1 MNLSYTSSCQEG
13 RITSSEEMCAFE
25 GVYQVTVP
33 SRSFLK
39 EKGLASSPPWSV
51 PMSVPCGFQPG
62 ISLRHYIGLSKE
74 CGQATLCDEMLD
86 KLEKERNFLI
96 SQKQLPVEQE
106 AFASEEQSE
115 IVEPYNEE
123 QEAEWRVRHR
133 QKEQEY
139 RQRLAELRNKEK
151 TPVNNEEDL
160 WQRLDQ
166 LELEEELQEELD
178 RLHSEDGYY
187 SNDEQDYGEEVEEDE
202 ENPDE
207 TRHQLEEVRKRN
219 GFVQKDLGHS
229 SMAGTSTDDSA
240 GPEYEPKRR
249 RVSFADLHQE
259 ENDGSSEED
268 ELRIVFRHTPIE
280 STDLNSQGCEIPQ
293 SPADI
298 YTQYRVRHSKD
309 KETVPKSIL
318 KKSSE
323 PIRVQQTASLDQVES
338 LPTVSAAA
346 SKKVPRRV
354 SPISVFGDVL
364 EHSAGDLDT
373 PQAPSLKRPT
383 SKFRANRQ
391 AAKQ

>member
-1 MNLSYTSSCQEG
+1 MP
-13 RITSSEEMCAFE
+13 AFVLE
-25 GVYQVTVP
+25 D
-33 SRSFLK
+33 
-39 EKGLASSPPWSV
+39 EKGLHANI
-51 PMSVPCGFQPG
+51 C
-62 ISLRHYIGLSKE
+62 
-74 CGQATLCDEMLD
+74 
-86 KLEKERNFLI
+86 
-96 SQKQLPVEQE
+96 
-106 AFASEEQSE
+106 
-115 IVEPYNEE
+115 
-123 QEAEWRVRHR
+123 
-133 QKEQEY
+133 
-139 RQRLAELRNKEK
+139 
-151 TPVNNEEDL
+151 
-160 WQRLDQ
+160 
-166 LELEEELQEELD
+166 

-202 ENPDE
+202 ENSDE

-219 GFVQKDLGHS
+219 GFVQKDLGQWP
-229 SMAGTSTDDSA
+229 MAGTSTDDSA

-268 ELRIVFRHTPIE
+268 EQRIVFHHTPVE
-280 STDLNSQGCEIPQ
+280 STDLHSQVCEIPQ

-298 YTQYRVRHSKD
+298 YTQYRIRHSKD
-309 KETVPKSIL
+309 KDTVPKSIL

-323 PIRVQQTASLDQVES
+323 PIPVQQTASLGQVES

-364 EHSAGDLDT
+364 EHSAGDLDI

-383 SKFRANRQ
+383 SKFRANRR

>member
-1 MNLSYTSSCQEG
+1 MD
-13 RITSSEEMCAFE
+13 
-25 GVYQVTVP
+25 V
-33 SRSFLK
+33 
-39 EKGLASSPPWSV
+39 
-51 PMSVPCGFQPG
+51 
-62 ISLRHYIGLSKE
+62 
-74 CGQATLCDEMLD
+74 CDEMLD

-166 LELEEELQEELD
+166 L
-178 RLHSEDGYY
+178 HSEDGYY

-219 GFVQKDLGHS
+219 VFVQKDLGHS

-240 GPEYEPKRR
+240 GPEYELKRR

-280 STDLNSQGCEIPQ
+280 STDLHPQGCEIPQ

-346 SKKVPRRV
+346 SKKLPRRV

-364 EHSAGDLDT
+364 EHSAGDLDA